1 MRRVGVLAAG
11 IAALAVAWL
20 VSPPG
25 APPLYDGVA
34 VAPPYLFYCN
44 PPGSQSTAAAGR
56 RETDPLQSGQSPPLA
71 FVTGE
76 PGVPQVQVLVGA
88 GAIVVPTGAT
98 DVAIE
103 ADPIVPPAI
112 LPSDGQIDGNAYQIS
127 VTAGGQPAPLAPGQV
142 ATIVLRGRQG
152 GGTTQVIER
161 FDGHAWTRLTTQPVG
176 QADIFGGNTSA
187 VGIFALV
194 TPGPAAT
201 PQPCATP
208 PPTATTGTSSGSG
221 TVGAGGDQGSGGA
234 ITVAAIVIAVALVG
248 GGGLLLLLRR
258 GPATATPRRRPP
270 GGQRR
275 PPSGRR

>member
-1 MRRVGVLAAG
+1 MKRVGAIVAG

-44 PPGSQSTAAAGR
+44 PPGSQSSAAAGR
-56 RETDPLQSGQSPPLA
+56 RETDPLQSGQSPPIA

-76 PGVPQVQVLVGA
+76 PGVPQVQVLIGT

-98 DVAIE
+98 DVALE
-103 ADPIVPPAI
+103 ADPIVPPAT
-112 LPSDGQIDGNAYQIS
+112 LPSDGQIDGNTYQIT
-127 VTAGGQPAPLAPGQV
+127 VTAAGQPAALAPGQV

-161 FDGHAWTRLTTQPVG
+161 FDGHSWSRLTTQPVG

-187 VGIFALV
+187 FGVFALV
-194 TPGPAAT
+194 TPGSAAT
-201 PQPCATP
+201 PQPCATL
-208 PPTATTGTSSGSG
+208 PPTASTSTS
-221 TVGAGGDQGSGGA
+221 TAGAGGDQGSGGA

-258 GPATATPRRRPP
+258 GPGTAPGRRPP
-270 GGQRR
+270 GGPRR
-275 PPSGRR
+275 PPSRRR